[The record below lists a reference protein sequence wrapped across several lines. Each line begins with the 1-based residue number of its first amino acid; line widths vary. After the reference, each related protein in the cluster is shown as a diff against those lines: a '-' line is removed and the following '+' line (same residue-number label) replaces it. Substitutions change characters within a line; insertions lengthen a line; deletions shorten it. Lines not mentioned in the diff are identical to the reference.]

1 MIKKENI
8 EWITH
13 PKEIGC
19 CYSLIKINDIEFEL
33 TVNDTF
39 MQINSLIGN
48 MYLDAH
54 SMNDSKHK
62 AIKFASIM
70 AKS

>member
-1 MIKKENI
+1 MAKKENI
-8 EWITH
+8 NWVTH

-19 CYSLIKINDIEFEL
+19 CYSKIKINDIEFEL

-39 MQINSLIGN
+39 VQIDSLIGN
-48 MYLDAH
+48 MYLDAY

-62 AIKFASIM
+62 AIKFAKIM
-70 AKS
+70 SKC